1 MPGTM
6 IELAVL
12 RRDSRQDAQAVVER
26 LAAIGPVVLLDGLH
40 LDAYQA
46 VVAGASG
53 VFLPDRQAGDD
64 HPAAAPAGDQPGSS
78 HRADP
83 RTVARLEAVRSEHG
97 VDWLI
102 ATEATLASARACK
115 GLRVICIGP
124 GDEQPDPTRPD
135 HRAHSLLDAARFIET
150 SAAFS

>member
-12 RRDSRQDAQAVVER
+12 RRDSRQDARALVER

-40 LDAYQA
+40 SGAYSA
-46 VVAGASG
+46 VIASASG
-53 VFLPDRQAGDD
+53 ELLPEPWTGHDRSLADLAD
-64 HPAAAPAGDQPGSS
+64 DQPVGR
-78 HRADP
+78 HADA

-102 ATEATLASARACK
+102 ATEATLPSARACK

-124 GDEQPDPTRPD
+124 GDERPDPTRPD
-135 HRAHSLLDAARFIET
+135 HRAHGLLDAVRFIET

>member
-12 RRDSRQDAQAVVER
+12 GRDSRQDARALVER
-26 LAAIGPVVLLDGLH
+26 LAAIGPVVVLDGLH
-40 LDAYQA
+40 SAAYQA
-46 VVAGASG
+46 VLLSGSGELLPQTRVADDP
-53 VFLPDRQAGDD
+53 LLAG
-64 HPAAAPAGDQPGSS
+64 PAEDQPGGSR
-78 HRADP
+78 RADP

-124 GDEQPDPTRPD
+124 GDEQPEPTRPD